1 MEKVVPKKTLQK
13 NITGSVHHLAFWVS
27 QSTIRIAEKNLTQN
41 GFENSGIKDRGFM
54 DSLYFREP
62 LGLLLELASYKF
74 DPPFGCSHSQVLA
87 EAHKLRQQRV
97 VQRSGSRSQL
107 W

>member
-1 MEKVVPKKTLQK
+1 
-13 NITGSVHHLAFWVS
+13 
-27 QSTIRIAEKNLTQN
+27 
-41 GFENSGIKDRGFM
+41 M

-87 EAHKLRQQRV
+87 EAHKLRQQRSAINI
-97 VQRSGSRSQL
+97 QDEDIALAIRELSNTEFS
-107 W
+107 